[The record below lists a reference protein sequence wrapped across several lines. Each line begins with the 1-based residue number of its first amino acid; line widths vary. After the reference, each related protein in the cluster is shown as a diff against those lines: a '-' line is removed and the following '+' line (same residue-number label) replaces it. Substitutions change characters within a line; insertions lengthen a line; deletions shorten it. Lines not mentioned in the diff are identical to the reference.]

1 MLTPKNK
8 FTIHELK
15 YEAWRRG
22 NLFYKLYKYQHI
34 LYDLLWKAIQNP
46 KCVKYVLKI
55 SRRWGKSTILCLIAI
70 EFCQRHASAQIRF
83 AAPTAKALKKITM
96 PIFRKLIKDAPI
108 EFKPEYKIAEQMWV
122 FPNGSEIHMAGTD
135 NGHAENL
142 RGTTSDL
149 NLIDEA
155 AFADDLDY
163 VLRDI
168 LLPQTL
174 TTGGKTLLAS
184 SPARTPAHD
193 FTEIARECEVDGF
206 LTKLTIHDNPTITPE
221 TLAIYAKESGGFNS
235 STWKREYLAQDVIDE
250 TLAIIPEWKDDYIR
264 EIPQDGYYQY
274 YHHYVGMDLG
284 RIDNTACLL
293 GTYLF
298 KGAVLY
304 IEDELIM
311 EGSSWTTI
319 TLKEQLL
326 AKEGNLWADKKPFRR
341 ISDNNNP
348 HLINDLSSL
357 HNVFFMQTDKE
368 ALEAMVNAV
377 REMVA
382 QGLII
387 VHPRCSN
394 LIGCLRWGVW
404 DSKRK
409 GFDRSK
415 KLGHFDS
422 LAALIYLVR
431 NLARHSNPIP
441 VTHGHENHRS
451 WLGNVKNQMNVSNN
465 ARTIGQAISPKFNKP
480 AKSFH
485 GGK

>member
-1 MLTPKNK
+1 MSAAKKIPREKLV
-8 FTIHELK
+8 
-15 YEAWRRG
+15 YEAWERG
-22 NLFYKLYKYQHI
+22 RLFYKLFPYQHI
-34 LYDLLWKAIQNP
+34 LHNTLWEAIKNP
-46 KCVKYVLKI
+46 KCAKYTLKI
-55 SRRWGKSTILCLIAI
+55 SRRWGKSTILSLIAI
-70 EFCQRHASAQIRF
+70 EYSLRHPDSQIRF

-96 PIFRKLIKDAPI
+96 PIFRMLIKDAP
-108 EFKPEYKIAEQMWV
+108 EDFKPVYKTQDQVWI

-135 NGHAENL
+135 NGHAESL
-142 RGTTSDL
+142 RGTTSHL

-155 AFADDLDY
+155 GFADELDY
-163 VLRDI
+163 ILRDI

-193 FTEIARECEVDGF
+193 FTEISRECEIEGF
-206 LTKLTIHDNPTITPE
+206 MTRLTIFDNPTITPDKIE
-221 TLAIYAKESGGFNS
+221 LYAKESGGFES

-250 TLAIIPEWKDDYIR
+250 SLAIIPEWKDDYIQ
-264 EIPQDGYYQY
+264 EIPRDDYYQY

-284 RIDNTACLL
+284 RVDNTAVLL

-298 KGAVLY
+298 RKAALY
-304 IEDELIM
+304 IEDEIIM
-311 EGSSWTTI
+311 EGSSWTTVS
-319 TLKEQLL
+319 LKDAVLS
-326 AKEGNLWADKKPFRR
+326 KEASLWADKKPFRR

-357 HNVFFMQTDKE
+357 HNVFFMQTDKD

-404 DSKRK
+404 DTKRK

-431 NLARHSNPIP
+431 NLAKHSNPIP
-441 VTHGHENHRS
+441 VTHNHENHRS
-451 WLGNVKNQMNVSNN
+451 WLGNVKNQMKTTHN
-465 ARTIGQAISPKFNKP
+465 ARVLGDALMPKNLKE
-480 AKSFH
+480 KR
-485 GGK
+485 